1 MGAIG
6 FIVSLG
12 TGKLLEFMNGK
23 HLLIIGLV
31 LAVVAPISSALTSNP
46 ESGLYVSSFP
56 FASNY
61 TNARSWLNV
70 LPTSLISISS
80 VSFIFVTTSTVVLT
94 SVPVE
99 VKSLAGGMVSFS
111 FLALPLL
118 YTNIINQLN
127 TAFQIGSGV
136 ALAISAAVT
145 DAVDIQQG
153 HGLAE
158 QYATGLWCSV
168 GLAGLGLI
176 IGIVSVRH
184 KGIGPKD
191 RLGAGPVAI

>member
-23 HLLIIGLV
+23 HLLIAGLI

-46 ESGLYVSSFP
+46 EAGLYVPAHSP
-56 FASNY
+56 KWKY
-61 TNARSWLNV
+61 TDCFSWLNV

-99 VKSLAGGMVSFS
+99 VKSLAGGMVSVS
-111 FLALPLL
+111 FP
-118 YTNIINQLN
+118 
-127 TAFQIGSGV
+127 AFQTSY
-136 ALAISAAVT
+136 T
-145 DAVDIQQG
+145 DIF
-153 HGLAE
+153 
-158 QYATGLWCSV
+158 
-168 GLAGLGLI
+168 
-176 IGIVSVRH
+176 
-184 KGIGPKD
+184 
-191 RLGAGPVAI
+191 

>member
-46 ESGLYVSSFP
+46 ESGLYVSLFP
-56 FASNY
+56 FTSHY
-61 TNARSWLNV
+61 TNAHSWLNV

-99 VKSLAGGMVSFS
+99 VKSLAGGMVSF
-111 FLALPLL
+111 ALPALYLL
-118 YTNIINQLN
+118 YANI
-127 TAFQIGSGV
+127 TS
-136 ALAISAAVT
+136 
-145 DAVDIQQG
+145 
-153 HGLAE
+153 
-158 QYATGLWCSV
+158 
-168 GLAGLGLI
+168 
-176 IGIVSVRH
+176 
-184 KGIGPKD
+184 
-191 RLGAGPVAI
+191 

>member
-31 LAVVAPISSALTSNP
+31 LAVVAPIPSALTSNP
-46 ESGLYVSSFP
+46 ESGLYVSPLYSQLHC
-56 FASNY
+56 
-61 TNARSWLNV
+61 TNSHSWLNV

-99 VKSLAGGMVSFS
+99 VKSLAGGMVSC
-111 FLALPLL
+111 
-118 YTNIINQLN
+118 
-127 TAFQIGSGV
+127 
-136 ALAISAAVT
+136 ISHNPFY
-145 DAVDIQQG
+145 I
-153 HGLAE
+153 H
-158 QYATGLWCSV
+158 
-168 GLAGLGLI
+168 
-176 IGIVSVRH
+176 
-184 KGIGPKD
+184 
-191 RLGAGPVAI
+191 